1 MRYSKVTSKGQVTIP
16 KSIRKRMGIDER
28 TKLIFVDDG
37 DRILAFKVDPSL
49 EKLYGSVSHTGEPL
63 DFRKL
68 REATKKGLARKTA
81 QATVEPGT
89 ARSSASKEASD

>member
-37 DRILAFKVDPSL
+37 DKILAFKVDSSL
-49 EKLYGSVSHTGEPL
+49 DTLYGAVSHTGEPL

-68 REATKKGLARKTA
+68 RESTKNGLARKTA
-81 QATVEPGT
+81 QATVELGT
-89 ARSSASKEASD
+89 ARSSASKGATD